1 MANHK
6 STLKRIRQSST
17 RRLRNRYA
25 SKTSRTMIKQFRAMT
40 DRQEAERALPK
51 VYSTLDRLA
60 RKNIIH
66 RNKAA
71 NLKSKMAL
79 HLKSL

>member
-1 MANHK
+1 
-6 STLKRIRQSST
+6 
-17 RRLRNRYA
+17 
-25 SKTSRTMIKQFRAMT
+25 MIKQFRAMT
-40 DRQEAERALPK
+40 DRQEAEQALPK

-71 NLKSKMAL
+71 NLKSKLAL
-79 HLKSL
+79 HLNSL

>member
-6 STLKRIRQSST
+6 STQKRVRQSAT
-17 RRLRNRYA
+17 RRLRNRDA
-25 SKTSRTMIKQFRAMT
+25 SKTSRTMVKQFRATT
-40 DRQEAERALPK
+40 DRQEAEQALPK
-51 VYSTLDRLA
+51 LYSTLDRLA

-79 HLKSL
+79 RLKTL

>member
-6 STLKRIRQSST
+6 STLKRIRQT
-17 RRLRNRYA
+17 AKRRAHNRYY
-25 SKTSRTMIKQFRAMT
+25 SKSMRTSVKQFRAMS
-40 DRQEAERALPK
+40 DRAEAEKALPQLYA
-51 VYSTLDRLA
+51 VLDRLA

-79 HLKSL
+79 RLNSL

>member
-6 STLKRIRQSST
+6 STQKRVRQSAT
-17 RRLRNRYA
+17 RRLRNSYA
-25 SKTSRTMIKQFRAMT
+25 SKTSRTMVKQFRATT
-40 DRQEAERALPK
+40 DRQEAEQALPK
-51 VYSTLDRLA
+51 LYSTLDRLA

-79 HLKSL
+79 RLKTL

>member
-6 STLKRIRQSST
+6 STQKRVRQSAT

-25 SKTSRTMIKQFRAMT
+25 SKTSRTMVKQFRATT
-40 DRQEAERALPK
+40 DRQEAEQALPK
-51 VYSTLDRLA
+51 LYSTHDPLA

-79 HLKSL
+79 RLKTL

>member
-1 MANHK
+1 MANQK
-6 STLKRIRQSST
+6 STQKRVRQGAT

-25 SKTSRTMIKQFRAMT
+25 SKTSRTMVKQFRAMS
-40 DRQEAERALPK
+40 DRQEAEQALPK
-51 VYSTLDRLA
+51 LYSTLDRLA

-79 HLKSL
+79 RLKTP

>member
-1 MANHK
+1 
-6 STLKRIRQSST
+6 
-17 RRLRNRYA
+17 
-25 SKTSRTMIKQFRAMT
+25 MT
-40 DRQEAERALPK
+40 DHQEAEQALPK

-71 NLKSKMAL
+71 NLKSKLAL
-79 HLKSL
+79 HLNSL